1 MQVYTTETEQVDA
14 IKRFF
19 ITNGKYLAVGLVLG
33 IGALI
38 GWRYWQTHQT
48 NQLHETAAAFEE
60 LNKSLASGSKES
72 VVAVEKFANETNN
85 IYGVMAE
92 LELAKHT
99 IGQNDLAQ
107 AEKNLLVATGK
118 AKDEDMQ
125 SLTNLRLARVQ
136 LAEDKTDAALKTL
149 ELVKGKGWLVAA
161 EDIRGDILVK
171 KGDIAGARAAYSK
184 GLESDGPQ
192 VMKDFIKIK
201 LNNISN

>member
-19 ITNGKYLAVGLVLG
+19 VTNGKYLAVGLVLG
-33 IGALI
+33 FGALV

-48 NQLHETAAAFEE
+48 NQLYETAAKFEK
-60 LNKSLASGSKES
+60 LNKSLALGSKEG
-72 VVAVEKFANETNN
+72 VAAADKFANETNN
-85 IYGVMAE
+85 IYGVMAD
-92 LELAKHT
+92 LGLAKHA

-107 AEKNLLVATGK
+107 AEKNLLAASGK
-118 AKDEDMQ
+118 ATDEDMKTL
-125 SLTNLRLARVQ
+125 SNLRLARVQ

-149 ELVKGKGWLVAA
+149 ELVKGKGWLVVA

-192 VMKDFIKIK
+192 SMKDFIKIK
-201 LNNISN
+201 LNNLSN